1 MSDLYIKNEHGEF
14 VPIKIERVM
23 GNDWDG
29 KIVLIKLGDEF
40 VKASEKEEEM
50 MYKAM
55 QESDALGDINA
66 TFVITSYK
74 VDFEVLGSASELQDK
89 CILIKVDQSDN
100 LSPLGDLQK
109 KAKKLLRECKVGNK
123 SVTLPAP
130 LTVREYKD
138 VMEVKR
144 RCDIRR
150 DRRG

>member
-55 QESDALGDINA
+55 LS
-66 TFVITSYK
+66 VISMRLLLSLRTKLISKCLVVQANCKTSVY
-74 VDFEVLGSASELQDK
+74 
-89 CILIKVDQSDN
+89 
-100 LSPLGDLQK
+100 LSK
-109 KAKKLLRECKVGNK
+109 
-123 SVTLPAP
+123 
-130 LTVREYKD
+130 
-138 VMEVKR
+138 
-144 RCDIRR
+144 
-150 DRRG
+150 